1 MCGGC
6 VEAGVDFG
14 WWHAQRGRCRRR
26 RQTERSE
33 RELWRATSTRRPEN
47 RREASLT
54 RRSKKKKWSKGKVKD
69 KANNAVVLDK
79 PT

>member
-1 MCGGC
+1 MDGGWRG
-6 VEAGVDFG
+6 VAGSVDG
-14 WWHAQRGRCRRR
+14 VTRGA
-26 RQTERSE
+26 SE
-33 RELWRATSTRRPEN
+33 IRMDAP
-47 RREASLT
+47 LT